1 MPASAWF
8 GCSHERERVEA
19 GPHGLE
25 MKQHFVAAL
34 DERRQRTEISLGGHR
49 PPLQARPL
57 AAAKRESQTADGVAQ
72 KLRCALLL
80 LVLGFLP
87 LALARAE
94 PVEFSLP
101 AQPADGALLAL
112 CKQAKIEVLFSFD
125 DLHRVQSTGVTDR
138 YEPAAALDRLLQG
151 TGFAARPN
159 GQGKFVITSA
169 APPTGG
175 IKGRLLAPDGAAA
188 RGVRVAVPGTRLTTV
203 TDAHGEFSLTDVPT
217 GPCTLVATGTG
228 YQPLHIV
235 GATVVVDRVSI
246 LDPHT
251 LQKAMSEPIHLEPY
265 VVEDK
270 SAWTQPFE
278 SNTTD
283 LPPRT
288 ATGNVDL
295 RRSMDDALPF
305 TIYTRDQLA
314 HSGVVSLNEF
324 LQRELLDSNVA
335 QPPPDQDGS
344 QPLYLAGSTNLSL
357 RGYSNEETV
366 VLVNGRRL
374 PEFVTSGSRTLPPDV
389 NFIPLSLVQQ
399 VQVMPVSASALYGG
413 SAVGG
418 VINIVLRPDV
428 DANTTEVTA
437 TYTNALHRY
446 DAPQSYLSLLH
457 CQTLLGGALRLRLNA
472 SLTAAEPPT
481 EAELGY
487 HQARFV
493 PPIPPDASIHR
504 ATPNIRSADGSPLFG
519 PGTSSVTSVAPG
531 ADGTGGLAAFAGRQG
546 ARDLAFFNPAGELA
560 NSLDSLNYTYG
571 RQQRRDAYFGSV
583 VYDAFPWLQLGFDGT
598 FARTVVNR
606 GSDVMAAD
614 LTLSAGSRLNPF
626 AQDVIVSLNETAPL
640 LGPDYSEARLE
651 FSSAVFG
658 LLVKLLADWHVSLD
672 TQYAHNFTQ
681 YRGLVGA
688 DTTRW
693 QQLVDDGRYQP
704 LRDTQVSGPPPA
716 FYDEVLIYRGARGHF
731 VTLGDYSTID
741 LAGRISNESLTLP
754 TGPAVVNVGGD
765 YRRNHLGPYA
775 DERRYADGS
784 LAEDPA
790 QWTGRTL
797 AQYSVFGELQ
807 APLVPARWLPHW
819 LHQAQADLA
828 LRYVA
833 EDTARAANFAPT
845 YGLKLDLGGGFSV
858 RGSFTTSNRF
868 PTPQMSRPVLIA
880 PDTSG
885 TGGVDLQSVFDPRR
899 NETYGVQVNDALNPT
914 LRSEAAITQTAGLL
928 FQRGKTHRF
937 RATLDFLDTHKD
949 NELAPLG
956 QQEALFLEALFPE
969 RVQRAPLAP
978 GDPHTVGRVTQVLT
992 GYANLAWRHSQNW
1005 NVALDYAWTECL
1017 GGTLALYG
1025 RLIYFEKYDL
1035 QVRPDSA
1042 VIHELRHP
1050 DGTISSLL
1058 KYRANFG
1065 AGWSNRAW
1073 GLGVD
1078 GHYFYSRVL
1087 PHDEWAGQGHD
1098 RIRPFWQCDAY
1109 VQSDVGRWLPWQSSH
1124 YGLRAQ
1130 LRVNNLLDAGYP
1142 KYVNDPSGAGV
1153 QPYGDWRGRTYS
1165 LSLTA
1170 TF

>member
-1 MPASAWF
+1 LFAVGSELARALAYRASKLADLRNIEF
-8 GCSHERERVEA
+8 
-19 GPHGLE
+19 P
-25 MKQHFVAAL
+25 
-34 DERRQRTEISLGGHR
+34 EIIFTCTR
-49 PPLQARPL
+49 
-57 AAAKRESQTADGVAQ
+57 
-72 KLRCALLL
+72 LRLLL
-80 LVLGFLP
+80 LVLGFLT

-94 PVEFSLP
+94 PIEFNLP
-101 AQPADGALLAL
+101 VQAADTALLAL

-125 DLHRVQSTGVTDR
+125 DLHRVESTAVTGR
-138 YEPAAALDRLLQG
+138 YEPAEALDRLLQG

-159 GQGKFVITSA
+159 GRGKYVITPA

-175 IKGRLLAPDGAAA
+175 IKGRLLAPDGTAA
-188 RGVRVAVPGTRLTTV
+188 RGVPVAVPGTRLAAV
-203 TDAHGEFSLTDVPT
+203 TDARGEFSLTDVPT

-228 YQPLHIV
+228 YQPLQIV
-235 GATVVVDRVSI
+235 GATVVADRMSI

-251 LQKAMSEPIHLEPY
+251 LQKALGEPIHLEPY

-278 SNTTD
+278 SNTAA

-314 HSGVVSLNEF
+314 RSGVVNLNEF
-324 LQRELLDSNVA
+324 LQRELLDSNVV
-335 QPPPDQDGS
+335 QPPPEQDGS

-357 RGYSNEETV
+357 RGYRDEETV

-374 PEFVTSGSRTLPPDV
+374 PEIVTSGSRTLPPDV

-472 SLTAAEPPT
+472 SITAAQPPT

-493 PPIPPDASIHR
+493 APVPLDASIHR
-504 ATPNIRSADGSPLFG
+504 ATPNVRSADGTPLFG
-519 PGTSSVTSVAPG
+519 PGTASVTSVAPG
-531 ADGTGGLAAFAGRQG
+531 ADGTGGPAAFAGRQG
-546 ARDLAFFNPAGELA
+546 VRDFAFFNSASGLA
-560 NSLDSLNYTYG
+560 NSLDSLDYTYG

-614 LTLSAGSRLNPF
+614 LTLSTGARFNPF
-626 AQDVIVSLNETAPL
+626 PQDVIVSLNETAPL
-640 LGPDYSEARLE
+640 LGPDYNEARLE
-651 FSSAVFG
+651 FSAAVFG
-658 LLVKLLADWHVSLD
+658 LLVKLPADWRASLD

-681 YRGLVGA
+681 YRGLAGA
-688 DTTRW
+688 DTARW
-693 QQLVDDGRYQP
+693 QQLADDGRYQP
-704 LRDTQVSGPPPA
+704 LRDTQVYGPPPA
-716 FYDEVLIYRGARGHF
+716 FYDEVLIFRGARGHF

-754 TGPAVVNVGGD
+754 TGPAVVNAGGD

-784 LAEDPA
+784 LAADPA
-790 QWTGRTL
+790 QWSGRTL

-828 LRYVA
+828 LRFVA
-833 EDTARAANFAPT
+833 ADTARAANFAPT
-845 YGLKLDLGGGFSV
+845 YGLKLDLGGGLSV
-858 RGSFTTSNRF
+858 RGSLTTSNRF
-868 PTPQMSRPVLIA
+868 PTPQMSRQVLIF
-880 PDTSG
+880 PDMPG
-885 TGGVDLQSVFDPRR
+885 TGGVDLQQIFDPRR
-899 NETYGVQVNDALNPT
+899 NETYDVQVNEAVNPAV
-914 LRSEAAITQTAGLL
+914 RSEAAVTQTAGLI
-928 FQRGKTHRF
+928 FQRGKTHRL
-937 RATLDFLDTHKD
+937 RATLDFLDTHKND
-949 NELAPLG
+949 ELVTLD
-956 QQEALFLEALFPE
+956 ETETLHLESLFPD
-969 RVQRAPLAP
+969 RVRRAPLAP
-978 GDPHTVGRVTQVLT
+978 GDPHAVGRVTEVLT
-992 GYANLAWRHSQNW
+992 GSANLTWRHSRNW
-1005 NVALDYAWTECL
+1005 NATLDYAWTECL
-1017 GGTLALYG
+1017 GGALTLYG

-1035 QVRPDSA
+1035 QVGPDSA
-1042 VIHELRHP
+1042 VVHELRHP
-1050 DGTISSLL
+1050 DGSTSSLL

-1078 GHYFYSRVL
+1078 GHYFHSRVL
-1087 PHDEWAGQGHD
+1087 PADEWAGQGHD

-1109 VQSDVGRWLPWQSSH
+1109 VQSDVGRWLPWQSSR

-1130 LRVNNLLDAGYP
+1130 LRINNLLDAGFP
-1142 KYVNDPSGAGV
+1142 KYVNDSSGAGV

>member
-1 MPASAWF
+1 MAPQNKRPCARLRLF
-8 GCSHERERVEA
+8 R
-19 GPHGLE
+19 L
-25 MKQHFVAAL
+25 
-34 DERRQRTEISLGGHR
+34 TLGMLTLS
-49 PPLQARPL
+49 P
-57 AAAKRESQTADGVAQ
+57 
-72 KLRCALLL
+72 
-80 LVLGFLP
+80 
-87 LALARAE
+87 ALARAE
-94 PVEFSLP
+94 PVDLDLP
-101 AQPADGALLAL
+101 VQAADSALLAL
-112 CKQAKIEVLFSFD
+112 CKRTKIEVLFSFD
-125 DLHRVQSTGVTDR
+125 DLHRVQSSAVTGR

-151 TGFAARPN
+151 TGFAARAN
-159 GQGKFVITSA
+159 GRGKYVITPA

-175 IKGRLLAPDGAAA
+175 IRGRLLTPDGAAA
-188 RGVRVAVPGTRLTTV
+188 RGVRVAVPDTRLTAL
-203 TDAHGEFSLTDVPT
+203 TDARGEFSLGDVPA
-217 GPCTLVATGTG
+217 GPCTVVASGPG
-228 YQPLHIV
+228 YQPLQIV
-235 GATVVVDRVSI
+235 GATVLPDRVSM

-251 LQKAMSEPIHLEPY
+251 MQKALTEPIHLDPY

-278 SNTTD
+278 SSTTA

-295 RRSMDDALPF
+295 RRSASDALPF
-305 TIYTRDQLA
+305 TIYTRDQLSR
-314 HSGVVSLNEF
+314 SGVVNLNEF

-335 QPPPDQDGS
+335 QPPPEQDGS
-344 QPLYLAGSTNLSL
+344 QPLYTAGSTNLSL
-357 RGYSNEETV
+357 RGYSAEETV

-374 PEFVTSGSRTLPPDV
+374 PEIVTSGARTLPPDV

-413 SAVGG
+413 NAVGG

-446 DAPQSYLSLLH
+446 DAPQSYVSLLH
-457 CQTLLGGALRLRLNA
+457 CQTLFGGKLRLRLNA
-472 SLTAAEPPT
+472 SITDAQPPT

-493 PPIPPDASIHR
+493 APIPLDASIHR
-504 ATPNIRSADGSPLFG
+504 ATPNVRSADGTPLFG
-519 PGTSSVTSVAPG
+519 PGSSSVTSVAPG
-531 ADGTGGLAAFAGRQG
+531 ADGTGGIAAFAGRQG
-546 ARDLAFFNPAGELA
+546 VRDLSFFQVSGGLA
-560 NSLDSLNYTYG
+560 NSLDSLDYMYG

-583 VYDAFPWLQLGFDGT
+583 VYDAFPWLQLGLDGT
-598 FARTVVNR
+598 FARTVANR
-606 GSDVMAAD
+606 GADVMAAD
-614 LTLSAGSRLNPF
+614 LTLSAGSRYNPF
-626 AQDVIVSLNETAPL
+626 PQNVIVSLNETAPL

-658 LLVKLLADWHVSLD
+658 VLLKLPADWRVSLD

-681 YRGLVGA
+681 YRGLAGA

-704 LRDTQVSGPPPA
+704 LRDTQAYGPPPA
-716 FYDEVLIYRGARGHF
+716 FYDQVLIYRGARGHF

-784 LAEDPA
+784 LAQDPA
-790 QWTGRTL
+790 LWSGRTL

-819 LHQAQADLA
+819 LHQAQADIA
-828 LRYVA
+828 LRFVA
-833 EDTARAANFAPT
+833 ADTSLAANFAPT
-845 YGLKLDLGGGFSV
+845 YGLKLDLGGGLSV
-858 RGSFTTSNRF
+858 RGSFTTSNRY
-868 PTPQMSRPVLIA
+868 PTPQMSRSVLIA
-880 PDTSG
+880 SDTPG
-885 TGGVDLQSVFDPRR
+885 TGSVDLQPIFDPRR
-899 NETYGVQVNDALNPT
+899 NETYNVEINEALDPA
-914 LRSEAAITQTAGLL
+914 LRPEAAITQTAGLL
-928 FQRGKTHRF
+928 FQRGKIHRF
-937 RATLDFLDTHKD
+937 RTTLDFLDTHKT
-949 NELAPLG
+949 NELSYLG
-956 QQEALFLEALFPE
+956 QKEALSLEALFPD

-978 GDPHTVGRVTQVLT
+978 GDPQTVGRVTEVLT
-992 GYANLAWRHSQNW
+992 GFANLSWRHSQNW
-1005 NVALDYAWTECL
+1005 NAALDYAWTECL
-1017 GGTLALYG
+1017 GGTLTLYG
-1025 RLIYFEKYDL
+1025 RLIYFAKYDL
-1035 QVRPDSA
+1035 QVMPDSP
-1042 VIHELRHP
+1042 VVHELRHP
-1050 DGTISSLL
+1050 DGAASSLL
-1058 KYRANFG
+1058 KYRTNFG

-1078 GHYFYSRVL
+1078 GHYFHSRVL
-1087 PHDEWAGQGHD
+1087 PADEWAGQGHD
-1098 RIRPFWQCDAY
+1098 RIRPFWQGDAY
-1109 VQSDVGRWLPWQSSH
+1109 VQSDIGRWLPWQSKRYS
-1124 YGLRAQ
+1124 LRAQ
-1130 LRVNNLLDAGYP
+1130 LRVNNVLDESFP